1 MTSKKAAAAAALEP
15 FFAAVRRII
24 LAFAFVSGA
33 AVFVMIGVTAADVV
47 LRMFKSGIF
56 GAYDIIRMAG
66 AVTVACALPY
76 VTAVKGHIAIEFFYQ
91 KFSRRGRVFLDTVF
105 RLVTLGIFGFMTVR
119 TMMYGGELRASGQVM
134 PTLKV
139 PVFWIPVLIGVM
151 FVLVLIVTVYHLLH
165 PGREMI
171 KP

>member
-1 MTSKKAAAAAALEP
+1 M
-15 FFAAVRRII
+15 
-24 LAFAFVSGA
+24 
-33 AVFVMIGVTAADVV
+33 
-47 LRMFKSGIF
+47 
-56 GAYDIIRMAG
+56 
-66 AVTVACALPY
+66 
-76 VTAVKGHIAIEFFYQ
+76 
-91 KFSRRGRVFLDTVF
+91 FLDTVF